1 MTSVITSVALTA
13 AGECAEAQLVGVIKY
28 VIKKGSRN
36 GPVQL
41 ALVSVTRP
49 FPTVIP
55 VLDPLT
61 GVTCR
66 LNFVLLYNYSLGVL
80 FRVLRSK

>member
-1 MTSVITSVALTA
+1 MTSVITSVALTV
-13 AGECAEAQLVGVIKY
+13 AGECAEAQLVGVIKH

-41 ALVSVTRP
+41 ALVSVTGP
-49 FPTVIP
+49 FPTV
-55 VLDPLT
+55 DPLT

>member
-1 MTSVITSVALTA
+1 MNVPVIPIVMTSVITSVALTA
-13 AGECAEAQLVGVIKY
+13 AGECAEAQLVGVIKH

-49 FPTVIP
+49 FPTV
-55 VLDPLT
+55 LS
-61 GVTCR
+61 CA
-66 LNFVLLYNYSLGVL
+66 
-80 FRVLRSK
+80 RSFNRGHL